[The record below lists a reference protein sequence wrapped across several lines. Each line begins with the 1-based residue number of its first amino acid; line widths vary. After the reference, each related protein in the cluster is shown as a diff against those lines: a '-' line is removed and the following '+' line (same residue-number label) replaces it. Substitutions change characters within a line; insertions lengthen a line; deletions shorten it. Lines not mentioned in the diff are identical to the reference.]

1 MSNQIDHAAALAA
14 ARAPNVTA
22 LTDYLL
28 DAEYADFRSMCQA
41 KPGLNDGVPRPLP
54 GLNET
59 DLARW
64 VTAWELFAEG
74 EEESMPEAERD
85 WFAANGAGHVW
96 CEVIRARGDG
106 RVNLQL
112 LAKAEGI
119 NPDAPA
125 DEIFRGRRIDP
136 ADYAEEMHQFI
147 SSSGMGAAF
156 ADFLAGQ
163 ILLQERFVDLVDSSE
178 PSL

>member
-1 MSNQIDHAAALAA
+1 MSNQLDRAEALAA
-14 ARAPNVTA
+14 ARTPNVTV

-28 DAEYADFRSMCQA
+28 EAEYADFKSMCQA
-41 KPGLNDGVPRPLP
+41 KPGLADGVPRPLP

-64 VTAWELFAEG
+64 EAAWVLFADG
-74 EEESMPEAERD
+74 EEESMLEAERD

-106 RVNLQL
+106 RINLQE
-112 LAKAEGI
+112 LAKAEGLD
-119 NPDAPA
+119 PSAPA
-125 DEIFRGRRIDP
+125 DEIFRGRNIDP
-136 ADYAEEMHQFI
+136 SDYAEEMHQFI
-147 SSSGMGAAF
+147 SSSGLGAAF

-163 ILLQERFVDLVDSSE
+163 VLLQERTNELTESVAPDF
-178 PSL
+178 

>member
-14 ARAPNVTA
+14 ARTPNVTA

-54 GLNET
+54 GLSDT

-64 VTAWELFAEG
+64 ETAWELFAEG
-74 EEESMPEAERD
+74 EDESMPEAERD

-112 LAKAEGI
+112 LAKAEGMS
-119 NPDAPA
+119 PDAPA
-125 DEIFRGRRIDP
+125 DEIFRGRRID
-136 ADYAEEMHQFI
+136 
-147 SSSGMGAAF
+147 GVWGAM
-156 ADFLAGQ
+156 
-163 ILLQERFVDLVDSSE
+163 EPKTNVSSE
-178 PSL
+178 SHRKGAFRSPAHPPGITL

>member
-14 ARAPNVTA
+14 ARTPNVTA

-54 GLNET
+54 GLSDT

-64 VTAWELFAEG
+64 ETAWELFAEG
-74 EEESMPEAERD
+74 EDESMPEAERD

-112 LAKAEGI
+112 LAKAEGMS
-119 NPDAPA
+119 PDAPV

-163 ILLQERFVDLVDSSE
+163 ILLQERSIELVDSAE